1 MGNGRSIRYK
11 GGILLTALLLIQ
23 LLSLM
28 LITVLESS
36 RTTTDFY
43 HKTIQRYEASIMS
56 ELFWAEYQ
64 SVLYPKSGTR
74 RFNTGELTYESRGEQ
89 VVITCRVGT
98 RTFTFHYAQP
108 PETPEIDTD
117 EETD

>member
-1 MGNGRSIRYK
+1 LGNGRSIRYK

-74 RFNTGELTYESRGEQ
+74 QFNTGELTYESRGEQ

-98 RTFTFHYAQP
+98 RTFTFYYAQP
-108 PETPEIDTD
+108 LETPEIDTD

>member
-1 MGNGRSIRYK
+1 M
-11 GGILLTALLLIQ
+11 Q

-36 RTTTDFY
+36 RATTDFY
-43 HKTIQRYEASIMS
+43 HKTIQRYQASIMS
-56 ELFWAEYQ
+56 DLFWADYQ
-64 SVLYPKSGTR
+64 PESYPTRGTR
-74 RFNTGELTYESRGEQ
+74 RFNTGELTYESREEQ